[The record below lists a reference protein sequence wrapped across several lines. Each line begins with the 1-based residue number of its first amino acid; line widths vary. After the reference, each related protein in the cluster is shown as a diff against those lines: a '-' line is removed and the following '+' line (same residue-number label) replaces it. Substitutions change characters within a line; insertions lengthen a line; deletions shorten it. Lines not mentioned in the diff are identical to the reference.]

1 MGKGVGGDSMT
12 IGVVEERVGVDSGV
26 FLHGGQYSDVVG
38 P

>member
-1 MGKGVGGDSMT
+1 MGEGVGGDSMT
-12 IGVVEERVGVDSGV
+12 IGVVEEGVGVDPGV